1 MDLVCL
7 YLFVCFIFINDIFN
21 MAFTFANLR
30 SFISFPNEE
39 NILLK
44 IILPWKK
51 NQQISE
57 ILHFVCHF
65 LWVNISKCHVVENKE
80 SWRLRIQH
88 HVMIQKMI
96 SLCYFKVSY
105 SFLYLSTV
113 RWSFKSHSIWL
124 CSSTCL
130 TCKQKSLTSLTHWCC
145 PSVVANLWTCKPF
158 LLLHS
163 YSLCEERWCVNYSS
177 LSCYV
182 HDSMVSIFFLSG
194 FQNSL
199 A

>member
-7 YLFVCFIFINDIFN
+7 YLFVYFIFINDIFN

-44 IILPWKK
+44 IIPPWKK

-57 ILHFVCHF
+57 ILHFLCHF
-65 LWVNISKCHVVENKE
+65 LWDNISKCHVVENKE

-88 HVMIQKMI
+88 PVMIQKMI

-145 PSVVANLWTCKPF
+145 PSVVQISEHESHFFYCILTLCVKRDDVLIILLWVVMFTILWFRLFSWVAFK
-158 LLLHS
+158 
-163 YSLCEERWCVNYSS
+163 
-177 LSCYV
+177 
-182 HDSMVSIFFLSG
+182 IF
-194 FQNSL
+194 
-199 A
+199 